1 MRAHPAGKLG
11 EGATAVTGADIVSN
25 LAKTLTGSALV
36 LLGFSLASMGHL
48 VGKAPEDDKEKEF

>member
-48 VGKAPEDDKEKEF
+48 VGKAP